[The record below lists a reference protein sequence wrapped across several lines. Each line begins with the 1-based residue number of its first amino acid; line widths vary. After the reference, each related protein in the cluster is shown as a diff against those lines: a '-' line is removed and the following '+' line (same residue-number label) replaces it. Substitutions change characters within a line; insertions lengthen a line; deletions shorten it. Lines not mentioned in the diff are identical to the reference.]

1 MANHVGT
8 LLDEEQQLAA
18 RRIALMGAAS
28 GEIVGGGGA
37 VVLAIIAL
45 AGILPTTL
53 LAVAGLA
60 VGAALMFEGGAIAS
74 RYRDIAAEL
83 DSRFDLTALGGG
95 LSAEFL
101 GGAAGVVLALIT
113 LLGLNTAMLMAIS
126 AIVYGGALV
135 IGAETAAELRSLTVP
150 RSEKHEHLQKIAHSA
165 LSATVSTR
173 VMGGL
178 GAVVLGI
185 LALIDAPSSVT
196 LSLVAFLAI
205 GGTILLSGTAIGGK
219 VLAIFRH

>member
-1 MANHVGT
+1 MADHVGA
-8 LLDEEQQLAA
+8 LLEEEQLSA
-18 RRIALMGAAS
+18 RRIVLMGGAAS

-45 AGILPTTL
+45 SGIIPVTL

-74 RYRDIAAEL
+74 RYRDIAAEI
-83 DSRFDLTALGGG
+83 DNRFDLTALGGG

-113 LLGLNTAMLMAIS
+113 LLGLNSAMLMAIS

-135 IGAETAAELRSLTVP
+135 IGAETAAELKALTLP
-150 RSEKHEHLQKIAHSA
+150 RTEKHEHLQKIARSA
-165 LSATVSTR
+165 LSATVSVR
-173 VMGGL
+173 VMAGL

-185 LALIDAPSSVT
+185 LGLIDAPSSIT
-196 LSLVAFLAI
+196 LSLVAFLAL
-205 GGTILLSGTAIGGK
+205 GGTVLMSGTAIGGK